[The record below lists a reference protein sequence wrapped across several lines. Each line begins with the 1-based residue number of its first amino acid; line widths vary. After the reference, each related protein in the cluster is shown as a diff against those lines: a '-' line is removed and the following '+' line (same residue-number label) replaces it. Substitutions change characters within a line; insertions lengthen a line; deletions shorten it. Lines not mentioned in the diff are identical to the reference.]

1 MPPTPDDGAEP
12 RGAAVTADVK
22 AATVAVEPDN
32 GSSVAPHAEGAAAP
46 RLSLSDGEQLVDD
59 SLLEIDLGFPA
70 MAGDRGGEYPAMME
84 LFLGS
89 PQGVAETERSE
100 MDTLAGGDDDAAATD
115 NYFYI

>member
-1 MPPTPDDGAEP
+1 
-12 RGAAVTADVK
+12 
-22 AATVAVEPDN
+22 VEPDN